1 MLTLPSSLFHVV
13 VDSDETAS
21 TILEVMNRERS
32 GRVTFVP
39 LNRIKPKAVNFQE
52 KTDAILMIKKIAFEA
67 PFKLA
72 MQQVFART
80 VICPSL
86 AVASSYV
93 KSHDVNAITLDGDRV
108 ERKGAMTGGF
118 HDLKRSRL
126 DAVRDVA
133 RWEEVFASESKRLQD
148 MQREIAE
155 LDQRITALAS
165 ERQQLKNKSQRVA
178 SSRKA
183 ILDEVHSLREAEASG
198 RARLQKLQLLQDQ
211 LERESSASTVKKIA
225 LQEEMRMPLQR
236 GLTSAEAA
244 QLKSLTVAADEQ
256 EKQVAEMVG
265 SVNGLSNKRQILEIE
280 LNDNF
285 KRERDAI
292 VGQLE
297 LMDESSGFSQ
307 EVDGDSV
314 QSLVGRKK
322 ELAAVKRQLN
332 QRHKAL
338 DRLEKVVE
346 EMEGQV
352 RTTKDSLEQVIRE
365 QADEARKI
373 EKQDKTINK
382 IMART
387 RELTQRKEDAERK
400 IRELGVVPGEAYNKH
415 TALSA
420 EKIFKE
426 LHKINT
432 ALKKFSN
439 VNKRAVEQY
448 DGFTKQRD
456 QLLNRQDDLEKSSAS
471 IEELIETLDM
481 RKDEA
486 IERTFKQV
494 SKNFADIFEK
504 LVPMGRGMLVMQK
517 KMDADDAMELDD
529 DDDEARKSSIEN
541 YTGVSIKVSFNSK
554 VDEGLRI
561 QQLSGGQKSLVALA
575 IVFAIQKCDPAAFYL
590 FDEIDA
596 NLDAQYRTAVA
607 AMVQELSANA
617 QFITTTFRPELV
629 GVGEKHYGGE
639 SKARAQMHR
648 RHDAHPRPR
657 SPLQRPESLVPPAHQ
672 PGRCL
677 PVRRGLV
684 GAIIAHVS
692 VVAIV
697 IHPLYRLGTPKA
709 SQAGFAHL
717 LGRHLWRTVFLIRL
731 FATVCRL
738 LSLCTGLGIGG
749 RLLRRNAQRLLLC
762 PPLCL
767 CPHPRNLLHVG
778 RSGCLA
784 ALLPGH
790 VCPAGHLRFANRPAV
805 FLADP
810 ICCR

>member
-1 MLTLPSSLFHVV
+1 MLTLLSSLFHVV

-93 KSHDVNAITLDGDRV
+93 KSHEVNAITLDGDRV

-133 RWEEVFASESKRLQD
+133 RWQEVFASESKRLQD

-183 ILDEVHSLREAEASG
+183 ILDEVQSLREAEASG

-211 LERESSASTVKKIA
+211 LERESSASRVKKIA

-244 QLKSLTVAADEQ
+244 QLKTLTVAADEQ

-297 LMDESSGFSQ
+297 LLDEGSGFSQ

-322 ELAAVKRQLN
+322 ELAVVKRQLN

-346 EMEGQV
+346 GMEGQV
-352 RTTKDSLEQVIRE
+352 KTTNDSLEQVIKE
-365 QADEARKI
+365 QADEARRI

-387 RELTQRKEDAERK
+387 RELTQRKDDAERK

-432 ALKKFSN
+432 TLKKFSN

-448 DGFTKQRD
+448 DGFTRQRD

-504 LVPMGRGMLVMQK
+504 LVPMGRCMLVMQK
-517 KMDADDAMELDD
+517 KIDADDAMELDD
-529 DDDEARKSSIEN
+529 DDDEARKSSSIEN

-639 SKARAQMHR
+639 SKARAQMRR

-672 PGRCL
+672 PGRRL

-697 IHPLYRLGTPKA
+697 IHPLYRLSTPKA
-709 SQAGFAHL
+709 SQSSFAHL
-717 LGRHLWRTVFLIRL
+717 LGRHLRRTVFLL
-731 FATVCRL
+731 GLVATVCRL
-738 LSLCTGLGIGG
+738 LFSCTGIGIGG
-749 RLLRRNAQRLLLC
+749 
-762 PPLCL
+762 
-767 CPHPRNLLHVG
+767 
-778 RSGCLA
+778 
-784 ALLPGH
+784 
-790 VCPAGHLRFANRPAV
+790 
-805 FLADP
+805 
-810 ICCR
+810 